1 MESTKRQL
9 ANKNEES
16 VICKPMV
23 WVDVV
28 YIFAVSLRDEIKIL
42 VIVFQKVCKFRIDY
56 FCNAIF
62 KNELLWNL
70 HMNKSRK

>member
-1 MESTKRQL
+1 MGTVARN
-9 ANKNEES
+9 A
-16 VICKPMV
+16 
-23 WVDVV
+23 
-28 YIFAVSLRDEIKIL
+28 
-42 VIVFQKVCKFRIDY
+42 IVFQKVCKFRIDY

>member
-23 WVDVV
+23 WVDGV

-42 VIVFQKVCKFRIDY
+42 VDILVDKLVY
-56 FCNAIF
+56 P
-62 KNELLWNL
+62 
-70 HMNKSRK
+70 

>member
-16 VICKPMV
+16 VIYKPMV

-42 VIVFQKVCKFRIDY
+42 VDILVDKLV
-56 FCNAIF
+56 
-62 KNELLWNL
+62 
-70 HMNKSRK
+70 

>member
-42 VIVFQKVCKFRIDY
+42 VDILVDKLAHSKKAVYTDISLYLC
-56 FCNAIF
+56 
-62 KNELLWNL
+62 
-70 HMNKSRK
+70 RKEKQ